1 MARFRRL
8 EVLTRMETVG
18 LVPVFYNPD
27 VETGKKIVAACA
39 EGGAECIEMTNR
51 GDSAID
57 VFRALEA
64 FCIKEYPHVILGAG
78 SVIDGYTA
86 ALYINYGASFIVG
99 PALDEEAAYACNARK
114 VAYMPGCGSV
124 TEIHRAE
131 RLGVE
136 ICKVFPGREVG
147 GPDFVKSVRGP
158 CPWTSIMP
166 TGGVDPTRESLTEWF
181 KAGIV
186 AAGIGSRLISSEIVK
201 SGNYAQLTGK
211 VRETINMIKEIRGG
225 KL

>member
-1 MARFRRL
+1 MARFSRL
-8 EVLTRMETVG
+8 HVLNRMIAVG
-18 LVPVFYNPD
+18 VVPVFYNPD
-27 VETGKKIVAACA
+27 IETAKKIVAACA
-39 EGGAECIEMTNR
+39 AGGAECIEMTNR
-51 GDSAID
+51 GDAAID
-57 VFRALEA
+57 VFRQLET
-64 FCIKEYPHVILGAG
+64 FCRNEYPAVILGAG
-78 SVIDGYTA
+78 SVIDAYTA

-136 ICKVFPGREVG
+136 VCKVFPGKEVG
-147 GPDFVKSVRGP
+147 GPSFVQSVRGP

-166 TGGVDPTRESLTEWF
+166 TGGVEPTRESLTEWF

-186 AAGIGSRLISSEIVK
+186 AAGIGSKLVSDSIIK
-201 SGNYAQLTGK
+201 SGNYAGLTQR
-211 VRETINMIKEIRGG
+211 VRETIVIIEEVRSGR
-225 KL
+225 